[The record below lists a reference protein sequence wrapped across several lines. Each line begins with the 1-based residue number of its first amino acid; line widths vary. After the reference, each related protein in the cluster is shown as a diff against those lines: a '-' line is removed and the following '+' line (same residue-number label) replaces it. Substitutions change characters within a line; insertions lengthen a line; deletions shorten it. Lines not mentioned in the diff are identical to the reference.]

1 MRLSSG
7 IIGNSD
13 DETNFSHKLLVTNRQ
28 VANIRKVFANNLST
42 GAKLSKTQ
50 LSKMIKSG
58 GFLGKLL
65 GPLLKT
71 GLPLMKNVTKPL
83 AKSVLTPLE
92 LTAAGSA
99 ADVGILRKI
108 LGCGNTKPIISKYEM
123 EDIIKIVRFF
133 EYSGLLL
140 KGVSETIQN
149 ETKEQKGRFFSRL

>member
-1 MRLSSG
+1 
-7 IIGNSD
+7 
-13 DETNFSHKLLVTNRQ
+13 
-28 VANIRKVFANNLST
+28 
-42 GAKLSKTQ
+42 
-50 LSKMIKSG
+50 
-58 GFLGKLL
+58 
-65 GPLLKT
+65 
-71 GLPLMKNVTKPL
+71 MKNVTKPL

-149 ETKEQKGRFFSRL
+149 ETKEQKGRFFSRLWRTLGAPLLRNILADKGMNRAREGFVRAGCGSSMKNSDFWYRLIL